1 MTKITTFTGPDG
13 PRVNAMLK
21 TRACVA
27 TEAAIELT
35 NEDHAEIDRLRA
47 LQKEDD
53 DERVLIHAIYRAGI
67 TAGIARAEA
76 EVAALRKR
84 VRDVEIHADA
94 TAACMQIRA
103 EEAERDA
110 LRRVVAAADAM
121 RAGLHALKLSAKMQ
135 LDGARAENAALLLSA
150 NERIV
155 ALEAELFGQYKAPAL
170 SAGPLHTSVVPIST
184 APDCHRDEM
193 P

>member
-67 TAGIARAEA
+67 TAGIARAE
-76 EVAALRKR
+76 
-84 VRDVEIHADA
+84 
-94 TAACMQIRA
+94 
-103 EEAERDA
+103 
-110 LRRVVAAADAM
+110 
-121 RAGLHALKLSAKMQ
+121 
-135 LDGARAENAALLLSA
+135 NAALLLSA